1 MNHCKTCKYW
11 ITPDEDGNEKQLT
24 EYIDPITFEPI
35 RPPFEVRV
43 CKHPAQ
49 RFCERPLGKD
59 GFAVADGSTYFACLA
74 TAEEFGCVR
83 HEAL

>member
-1 MNHCKTCKYW
+1 MNNCKTCKYW
-11 ITPDEDGNEKQLT
+11 IAPDKDWNEKQLT
-24 EYIDPITFEPI
+24 EYIDPVTFDPI

-49 RFCERPLGKD
+49 RFCERPMEKD

-83 HEAL
+83 HGSI